1 MWTMFDCSK
10 VIMNTL
16 SIFTTTTTIT
26 VNTIKVPSL
35 QVQPCGQEGDNKRVR
50 SFLDIN
56 SERVSAALSKGG
68 SVLHKDH
75 ELRALKYTHGP
86 KYQVCIYLKPP
97 KSDNRNLDHW
107 SSFPVGASRMG
118 SSPNIFTL
126 PPSIYAGSITARKLV
141 SLIWFLP
148 EDNIGPLGMGPP
160 HRP

>member
-16 SIFTTTTTIT
+16 SIFTTATTIT

-35 QVQPCGQEGDNKRVR
+35 QVQPGQEGENKRVR

-56 SERVSAALSKGG
+56 SERVSTALSKGG
-68 SVLHKDH
+68 SVLRQDH

-97 KSDNRNLDHW
+97 KSDNRILDRW

-148 EDNIGPLGMGPP
+148 EDNIGPLGMGP